1 MKGKDIPR
9 NLTSPQGEAV
19 GVPVAELM
27 ADGRNMVNQAQLLGT
42 VTLRVGRRVDIQAR
56 DWKHARLL
64 PVIDD
69 CLYFRAPHEIR
80 RAIGTSVLDR
90 NVVVGAPDLVLGAVL
105 ALREVLVTSDVSL
118 LASFT
123 TFARLGVAKMGTQ
136 VSKRAKSTDQ
146 VT

>member
-1 MKGKDIPR
+1 MERKDIPR

-27 ADGRNMVNQAQLLGT
+27 ANGRDMVNQAQFLGA
-42 VTLRVGRRVDIQAR
+42 VTLRVGRRVDIQTR

-64 PVIDD
+64 PVVDD
-69 CLYFRAPHEIR
+69 CLYFRAPHQIR

-90 NVVVGAPDLVLGAVL
+90 NVVVGAPNLVLGTVL
-105 ALREVLVTSDVSL
+105 ALREVLITSDVPL

-123 TFARLGVAKMGTQ
+123 TFARLGVAKLGTQ
-136 VSKRAKSTDQ
+136 SAHEPKSTNQ
-146 VT
+146 I